1 MVYDY
6 GGAMM
11 IKNKHQILLDDAK
24 ESDLKLWDGVLKYRI
39 DKRLKD
45 NNEAVILLLKI
56 GIKHH
61 DGEVL

>member
-1 MVYDY
+1 
-6 GGAMM
+6 MM